1 MILED
6 SIQEN
11 VRRPAIRRPIAL
23 AAVVAIIFLLI
34 FNLATGYVK
43 SIQQPIENLFELS
56 SVYG

>member
-34 FNLATGYVK
+34 FNLA
-43 SIQQPIENLFELS
+43 SL
-56 SVYG
+56 